1 MVVILPLVSSSS
13 MTPPSVTGRRIA
25 VGTTVAPTRTMT
37 TLMGEVIVGFN
48 ANTNLYSQSIEAL
61 AEIMFQ

>member
-1 MVVILPLVSSSS
+1 
-13 MTPPSVTGRRIA
+13 MTPPSVTGRRI
-25 VGTTVAPTRTMT
+25 VGGTTVATTRTMT

-48 ANTNLYSQSIEAL
+48 ANTNLYSQRIEAL